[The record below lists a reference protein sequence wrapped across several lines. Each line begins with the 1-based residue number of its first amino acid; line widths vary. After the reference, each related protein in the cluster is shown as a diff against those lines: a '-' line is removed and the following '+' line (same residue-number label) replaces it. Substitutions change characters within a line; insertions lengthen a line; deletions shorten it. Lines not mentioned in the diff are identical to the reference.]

1 MNRKPDKPETLSE
14 KEYWDDV
21 HSGRQGAGAPAYVK
35 ALKKM
40 LGPSTVGLMRNYDD
54 YLLWNV
60 IYPRFLPGA
69 EGSSI
74 IEIGSA
80 PGRHLVRMRDRLG
93 CEVRGLEYS
102 PEGAA
107 ANRNIFK
114 AAGIDPGHVIEADLF
129 DDGPLERYAGQ
140 FDIVMSRGFI
150 EHFDDPSDAIERHLH
165 LLRPGGRLV
174 VSIPNMRGANY
185 LQALLFN
192 RQLIPIHNREIM
204 RMDNFRSLFDID
216 CLESVFC
223 GYYGTARADI
233 FIHGKGPF
241 TRLIRRAAESFQAF
255 QNLLFRAVLRD
266 RGLETPAFSPNLLFI
281 GKKKH

>member
-1 MNRKPDKPETLSE
+1 MSGRPDKPETLSE
-14 KEYWDDV
+14 KQYWDEV
-21 HSGRQGAGAPAYVK
+21 HAGRKGAGAPAYVRT
-35 ALKKM
+35 LKRI
-40 LGPSTVGLMRNYDD
+40 LGPSITGRMRSYDD

-60 IYPRFLPGA
+60 IYPGFLPVM
-69 EGSSI
+69 EGTSV

-80 PGRHLVRMRDRLG
+80 PGKHLVRLRARLG
-93 CEVRGLEYS
+93 CEVWGLEYS

-107 ANRNIFK
+107 ANRDAFK
-114 AAGIDPGHVIEADLF
+114 AAGIDPGRVIEADLF

-150 EHFDDPSDAIERHLH
+150 EHFDDPSDAIERHVR
-165 LLRPGGRLV
+165 LLRPGGRLI

-204 RMDNFRSLFDID
+204 RMDDFRALFDID
-216 CLESVFC
+216 CLETVFC

-241 TRLIRRAAESFQAF
+241 TRLVSRAAEAFQAF
-255 QNLLFRAVLRD
+255 QNLLFRLVLRN
-266 RGLETPAFSPNLLFI
+266 RGLETSAFSPNLLFI